1 MIAATSKDEF
11 VRHFLWRCWQKLSGS
26 QEINVFDRSWYGRVL
41 VELVE
46 NLCSEAEWRRA
57 YDEIN
62 EFEAQQIDSG
72 TNIVKLFVHT
82 TQQEQD
88 ERLESRLSPTWKRW
102 KTGTEDYRN
111 RARREDSRAARDS
124 MVRLAS
130 QTRAACEVVDGDGT
144 K

>member
-1 MIAATSKDEF
+1 MVAEWDPRYFEVWPISAPTEEECD
-11 VRHFLWRCWQKLSGS
+11 RHFLWRFWQKLPGS
-26 QEINVFDRSWYGRVL
+26 QDINVFDRSWYGRVL
-41 VELVE
+41 VERVE

-88 ERLESRLSPTWKRW
+88 ERLAARLSTPWRSEAHT
-102 KTGTEDYRN
+102 
-111 RARREDSRAARDS
+111 
-124 MVRLAS
+124 RLNS
-130 QTRAACEVVDGDGT
+130 SH
-144 K
+144 